1 MATCNGR
8 LRKLLIQRQS
18 LRPWGLL
25 SLPGSRCAPGY
36 GGVGGCAPGCGGVGR
51 CASGCACVGRCALDR
66 ACVGGCAPGRACVVG
81 CSCFPLGPLCPLL
94 TLSLFSHF
102 VLDLFETGMRTLKL
116 SWQKCTQ
123 AHSVSVEGVAWE
135 THLDSCGCSCPYCLN
150 SLQ

>member
-1 MATCNGR
+1 MGVWAGVHWAV
-8 LRKLLIQRQS
+8 S
-18 LRPWGLL
+18 MWAGVPWAM
-25 SLPGSRCAPGY
+25 PVWV
-36 GGVGGCAPGCGGVGR
+36 GVHRAVPVWAGMHWAMSVWAGVPQ
-51 CASGCACVGRCALDR
+51 AMSVW
-66 ACVGGCAPGRACVVG
+66 VG

-123 AHSVSVEGVAWE
+123 AHLVSVEGMAWE